1 MHVIYRIHYR
11 IPFAPCQQSP
21 RNISLQSGGVYGTIF
36 RMEYLVTSFNVVAPL
51 LILMAVGLLLRVTK
65 IASKDVFSVMNR
77 IVYYAG
83 LPCMMFHNIIR
94 RDSEASVDWAVVAL
108 SVGSV
113 LVLFALFWLIL
124 PRFVKDPRRRGAI
137 TQACVH
143 SNDSIFSLTV
153 AASMLG
159 EGNFALTVTTAALV
173 AVEYNLLSIITLEMN
188 RGGKIRLGSFFKNLA
203 TNPVILSVAAG
214 YLFRLT
220 GWTLPGVLDKP
231 ITHLSN
237 MVPPLGF
244 LTLGGILTFS
254 GVSQNRK
261 ALSFITVVKL
271 LAIPAVMTGLA
282 LALGFRGLRLLTI
295 LLIFSAPT
303 AMASYPLANALGSD
317 AELAGEAVAVT
328 TAFSLPTVFLFLTV
342 FGGYLV

>member
-1 MHVIYRIHYR
+1 
-11 IPFAPCQQSP
+11 
-21 RNISLQSGGVYGTIF
+21 
-36 RMEYLVTSFNVVAPL
+36 MEYLITSFNVVMPL

-65 IASKDVFSVMNR
+65 VASKDVFLVMNR

-83 LPCMMFHNIIR
+83 LPCMMFHNIIQ
-94 RDSEASVDWAVVAL
+94 RDGSSGVDWTVAALAVGAA
-108 SVGSV
+108 
-113 LVLFALFWLIL
+113 LVLFVLFWLIL
-124 PRFVKDPRRRGAI
+124 PRFVKDPKRRGAI
-137 TQACVH
+137 TQASVR

-159 EGNFALTVTTAALV
+159 EGNFALTVFVAALV

-188 RGGKIRLGSFFKNLA
+188 RGGKLRLGSFFKNLA
-203 TNPVILSVAAG
+203 TNPVILSVLAG

-220 GWTLPGVLDKP
+220 GWTLPAVLDKP
-231 ITHLSN
+231 ITHLAN

-254 GVSQNRK
+254 GVRANRK
-261 ALSFITVVKL
+261 ALTFITIVKL
-271 LAIPAVMTGLA
+271 LIIPAVTTGIA
-282 LALGFRGLRLLTI
+282 VALGFRELRLLTI
-295 LLIFSAPT
+295 LLIFAAPT

-328 TAFSLPTVFLFLTV
+328 TAFSLPTVFLFLTF
-342 FGGYLV
+342 FGGLL

>member
-1 MHVIYRIHYR
+1 
-11 IPFAPCQQSP
+11 
-21 RNISLQSGGVYGTIF
+21 
-36 RMEYLVTSFNVVAPL
+36 MEYLITSFNVVMPL

-65 IASKDVFSVMNR
+65 VASKDVFLVMNR

-83 LPCMMFHNIIR
+83 LPCMMFHNIIQ
-94 RDSEASVDWAVVAL
+94 RDGSSGVDWTVAALAVGAT
-108 SVGSV
+108 
-113 LVLFALFWLIL
+113 LVLFVLFWLIL
-124 PRFVKDPRRRGAI
+124 PRFVKDPKRRGAI
-137 TQACVH
+137 TQASVR

-159 EGNFALTVTTAALV
+159 EGNFALTVFVAALV

-203 TNPVILSVAAG
+203 TNPVILSVLAG

-220 GWTLPGVLDKP
+220 GWTLPAVLDKP
-231 ITHLSN
+231 ITHLAN

-254 GVSQNRK
+254 GVRANRK
-261 ALSFITVVKL
+261 ALTFITIVKL
-271 LAIPAVMTGLA
+271 LIIPAVMTGIA
-282 LALGFRGLRLLTI
+282 VALGFRELRLLTI
-295 LLIFSAPT
+295 LLIFAAPT

-328 TAFSLPTVFLFLTV
+328 TAFSLPTVFLFLTF
-342 FGGYLV
+342 FGGLL